1 MRSRQF
7 ALAAILCALNV
18 TRSGGAELERDYP
31 IRPVPAH
38 QVRFTDAFW
47 SPRLEVN
54 RTATIPL
61 SFQMCEETGRIE
73 NFKVAAGTSD
83 KKWTGKFGFNDSD
96 VSKVL
101 EGAAYSLMTHPDARL
116 ESYADELIG
125 YMAAAQEE
133 DGYIYTAWTARD
145 KIDNPANIICCYPK
159 ESKWVEGKLSHE
171 LYNLGHMYEAAAAH
185 FSATGKKNFLDVATK
200 SADLLV
206 KTFGPGKMEVPPGHP
221 EVELG
226 LVKLYRVT
234 GDARY
239 LDLAKYFL
247 ELRGKPTDDRP
258 ELWGEYSQD
267 HKPFRQQDEVV
278 GHSVRAIYLYA
289 GATDVAALTGDRE
302 LAAVVDRLWEN
313 VVGKKTY
320 VTGGIGATAEG
331 EAFGKN
337 YHLPNES
344 AYSETCAN
352 LATCL
357 WNHRLFL
364 LHGDAKYIDVLE
376 RAAFNS
382 TISGMA
388 LDGKTFFYP
397 NPLASTGNYQRSKW
411 FDCACCPTNLCR
423 FIPSVPGYVYAVR
436 DDALYVNL
444 FVAGSA
450 DVELDG
456 GKVHVEQETAYPWN
470 GQVAIKITPETAGQN
485 LTLKIRIPG
494 WARNEAFASDL
505 YRYLDESNEQPTISV
520 NGQATKLETENG
532 YAQITRPWQPGDTV
546 TLDLPMPVRRVVAHE
561 SVEADRGRVALMR
574 GPLVFCIEWP
584 DVPGGEVSN
593 LVVRDEAPLDVE
605 FRNDLLGGVQVV
617 TGTAR
622 RYRTVTEATRQP
634 AENDEGSK
642 QIRVAEEVLFTA
654 IPYYAWAHRGPG
666 QMAVWLPRTP
676 DILQPAEEAKS
687 P

>member
-1 MRSRQF
+1 MRTQPF
-7 ALAAILCALNV
+7 AFAVTLCALSV
-18 TRSGGAELERDYP
+18 SQLSAAELERDYP

-38 QVRFTDAFW
+38 QVRFRDAFW
-47 SPRLEVN
+47 QPRLEAN

-96 VSKVL
+96 VFKIL

-116 ESYADELIG
+116 ESYVDELIG
-125 YMAAAQEE
+125 HIAAAQED
-133 DGYIYTAWTARD
+133 DGYLYTAWTARD

-159 ESKWVEGKLSHE
+159 ENKWVESKLSHE

-185 FSATGKKNFLDVATK
+185 FAATGKKNFLEVATK
-200 SADLLV
+200 SADMLV
-206 KTFGPGKMEVPPGHP
+206 KSFGPGKMEVPPGHP
-221 EVELG
+221 EIELG
-226 LVKLYRVT
+226 LVKLYRTT

-267 HKPFRQQDEVV
+267 HKPLREQDEAV
-278 GHSVRAIYLYA
+278 GHAVRAIYLYA

-302 LAAVVDRLWEN
+302 LTAVLDRLWEN
-313 VVGKKTY
+313 IVSKKTY
-320 VTGGIGATAEG
+320 ITGGIGATAEG

-357 WNHRLFL
+357 WNHRMFL
-364 LHGDAKYIDVLE
+364 LHGDAKYIDMLE
-376 RAAFNS
+376 RALFNS
-382 TISGMA
+382 TISGVA
-388 LDGKTFFYP
+388 LDGKSFFYP
-397 NPLASTGNYQRSKW
+397 NPLASTGNYERSKW

-423 FIPSVPGYVYAVR
+423 FIPSIPGYVYAVR

-450 DVELDG
+450 DVELDS
-456 GKVHVEQETAYPWN
+456 GKVHIEQETMYPWYGN
-470 GQVAIKITPETAGQN
+470 VVIKVAPEKAGQQ

-494 WARNEAFASDL
+494 WARNQAFASDL
-505 YRYLDESNEQPTISV
+505 YRYTVESNENATISV
-520 NGQATKLETENG
+520 NGRAMKFETENG
-532 YAQITRPWQPGDTV
+532 YAEITRQWQPGDSV

-561 SVEADRGRVALMR
+561 SVEANRGREALMR

-584 DVPGGEVSN
+584 DVPGGQVRN
-593 LVVRDEAPLDVE
+593 LVVRDEEPLDFE

-622 RYRTVTEATRQP
+622 RYRNVTEATRQD
-634 AENDEGSK
+634 AENPDGEK

-666 QMAVWLPRTP
+666 EMAVWLPRTP
-676 DILQPAEEAKS
+676 EILEAKAE
-687 P
+687 PKAP